1 MEPKPPEKGIGQG
14 YKYLGAGL
22 RFGGAIVMF
31 LLGGLALDSW
41 LDTKPLF
48 ILVGTFVG
56 AGLGFLS
63 IWRELSAD
71 PANRATWKG
80 GRLPVEDETD
90 GADETDSEDSEDG
103 LKK

>member
-1 MEPKPPEKGIGQG
+1 MAPEEPDPAIGQG

-41 LDTKPLF
+41 LHTKPLF
-48 ILVGTFVG
+48 ILVGTLVG

-63 IWRELSAD
+63 VWRELKTD
-71 PANRATWKG
+71 PANRGTWRG
-80 GRLPVEDETD
+80 GRTD
-90 GADETDSEDSEDG
+90 GGDGEDG
-103 LKK
+103 GDGVKR

>member
-1 MEPKPPEKGIGQG
+1 MEPEQPDKAIGQG

-41 LDTKPLF
+41 LHTKPLF

-56 AGLGFLS
+56 AGLGFVS
-63 IWRELSAD
+63 IWRELKAD
-71 PANRATWKG
+71 RANQPTWRKG
-80 GRLPVEDETD
+80 ARTQRRKDGREE
-90 GADETDSEDSEDG
+90 
-103 LKK
+103 

>member
-1 MEPKPPEKGIGQG
+1 MEPEQEDRAIGQG

-31 LLGGLALDSW
+31 LLGGLALDRW
-41 LDTKPLF
+41 LHTKPLF

-63 IWRELSAD
+63 IWRELKAD
-71 PANRATWKG
+71 PANRPTWHG
-80 GRLPVEDETD
+80 GKTGRRGD
-90 GADETDSEDSEDG
+90 GTQR
-103 LKK
+103 

>member
-1 MEPKPPEKGIGQG
+1 MEPEQEDRAIGQG

-41 LDTKPLF
+41 LHTKPLF

-63 IWRELSAD
+63 IWRELKAD
-71 PANRATWKG
+71 PANQSTWRGGNDGQSG
-80 GRLPVEDETD
+80 GRAGGP
-90 GADETDSEDSEDG
+90 
-103 LKK
+103 K

>member
-1 MEPKPPEKGIGQG
+1 MEPEQPDKAIGQG

-31 LLGGLALDSW
+31 LLAGLALDNW
-41 LDTKPLF
+41 LNTKPLF
-48 ILVGTFVG
+48 ILVGTFTG

-63 IWRELSAD
+63 IGRELKAD
-71 PANRATWKG
+71 PANRPTWKG
-80 GRLPVEDETD
+80 GRT
-90 GADETDSEDSEDG
+90 TDSGDGEDAGDG

>member
-1 MEPKPPEKGIGQG
+1 MEPEQPDRAIGQG

-31 LLGGLALDSW
+31 LLAGLAVDSW
-41 LDTKPLF
+41 LHTKPLF

-63 IWRELSAD
+63 IWREMKAD
-71 PANRATWKG
+71 PANRPSWRGGKAG
-80 GRLPVEDETD
+80 GRT
-90 GADETDSEDSEDG
+90 GGHDG
-103 LKK
+103 LK